1 MATQARA
8 IVWVSGQRC
17 KCMNNGTSTRVK
29 VQVQEQLLEH
39 KDNGACVGMKLQV
52 QALGMMMES
61 WRDKNSQLRA
71 FVTLL
76 LWLITKEDVFLTILT
91 IRQSLKIVS
100 FFSNSAWTFE
110 RRVISICYTCS
121 CHIYYRF

>member
-1 MATQARA
+1 
-8 IVWVSGQRC
+8 
-17 KCMNNGTSTRVK
+17 MNNGTSTRVK